1 MKARSLCLVFLLFL
15 MLVVMSA
22 MPAACY
28 DRKVVVSTNPFLDM
42 YTWFNG
48 EVELA
53 VSPNATI
60 GVAGNYIT
68 FGDID
73 DEDDEENFTNV
84 GVLFRYYPREAFG
97 GFYFGIRGG
106 YYGVTKTDWQTEE
119 EETASAFGL
128 GFDLGY
134 SWVLGANERFYVG
147 LGAGMMRLFGGD
159 LEDLDVSVNLPI
171 IRIINV
177 GLAF

>member
-1 MKARSLCLVFLLFL
+1 MKGYLLCTVAV
-15 MLVVMSA
+15 LVVALIALGTS
-22 MPAACY
+22 PAAGY
-28 DRKVVVSTNPFLDM
+28 ERKVVVSTNPFLDM
-42 YTWFNG
+42 YAWFNG

>member
-1 MKARSLCLVFLLFL
+1 MKVRSLCLVFLLFVTITAL
-15 MLVVMSA
+15 GA
-22 MPAACY
+22 MPAAGY

-42 YTWFNG
+42 YTWYNG
-48 EVELA
+48 EIELA
-53 VSPNATI
+53 VSPNVTFGI
-60 GVAGNYIT
+60 AGTYTT

-73 DEDDEENFTNV
+73 DEDDEENYTNV
-84 GVLFRYYPREAFG
+84 GVLVRYYPRESFG
-97 GFYFGIRGG
+97 GFYFGLRGG
-106 YYGVTKTDWQTEE
+106 YYGVSKTDWDTEE
-119 EETASAFGL
+119 EETANAFGL

-134 SWVLGANERFYVG
+134 SWVLGEDERFYVG

>member
-1 MKARSLCLVFLLFL
+1 MKARSLCFVFLLFVT
-15 MLVVMSA
+15 LVAMSA
-22 MPAACY
+22 MPAFGY

-53 VSPNATI
+53 VSPNTTI
-60 GVAGNYIT
+60 GVAGNYTT

-73 DEDDEENFTNV
+73 DEDDEENYTNV
-84 GVLFRYYPREAFG
+84 GVLARYYPREAFG
-97 GFYFGIRGG
+97 GFYFGLRGG
-106 YYGVTKTDWQTEE
+106 YYGVTKTDWMTEE
-119 EETASAFGL
+119 EETAKAFGV
-128 GFDLGY
+128 GFDIGY

>member
-1 MKARSLCLVFLLFL
+1 MNARSLCLVFLLFVTVTAL
-15 MLVVMSA
+15 GTI
-22 MPAACY
+22 PAAGY
-28 DRKVVVSTNPFLDM
+28 ERKVVASTNPFLDM
-42 YTWFNG
+42 YAWYNG

-53 VSPNATI
+53 VSPNSTF
-60 GVAGNYIT
+60 GVAATYTT
-68 FGDID
+68 FGDLD
-73 DEDDEENFTNV
+73 DEDDEENYTNV

-97 GFYFGIRGG
+97 GFYFGLRGG
-106 YYGVTKTDWQTEE
+106 YYGVSKTDWETEE

-134 SWVLGANERFYVG
+134 SWLLGKDERFYVG

-159 LEDLDVSVNLPI
+159 LEDLDVTVNLPI

-177 GLAF
+177 GIAF